1 MVKSP
6 CINICKIS
14 KDRGFCIGCYRNVDE
29 VSNWIHFT
37 DEQKKIVLSKAQER
51 AKINN
56 SAKKNMLEQN
66 LLNNE
71 I

>member
-37 DEQKKIVLSKAQER
+37 DEQKKIVLTKIQIR
-51 AKINN
+51 AKIHDKGDNDMF
-56 SAKKNMLEQN
+56 KIKNF
-66 LLNNE
+66 
-71 I
+71 